1 MISVA
6 WRERRWIAAA
16 ALALAAAA
24 AFVAVPAYS
33 AFDSIYSLVWGQEL
47 LHGRE
52 PSFEAY
58 RAPTQHPL
66 WVALSVL
73 LAPLGEDASR
83 AIVGICVAAF
93 VALIVGGFRFAAAVF
108 NEPVGWICALLLLS
122 RLDYG
127 FLAARGYIDVPFLA
141 LVVWAAALEAE
152 KPRRGSAVFALL
164 AAAGLLRPEAWLMS
178 GAYALWL
185 MYSGKRPPHLGEVLW
200 VVVPPAL
207 WIGSDWLVTGDPM
220 YSSNYTTRS
229 ALSLGRRVPVEQL
242 PERLVKFMND
252 LTKPPV
258 LAAGLLGIGAAFALI
273 RPRARLI
280 LPSFLFVFGIATFLG
295 LSIRGFAVINRYLVI
310 SALALTVFAAFA
322 LGGWSV
328 NRNRLWAA
336 AAALVV
342 LVGTGWTISRFNG
355 EHIRW
360 ELRSRQL
367 VHADMVDLLN
377 DPEVKAA
384 RRCGPVSVPN
394 HKLVPDIRYLLDAS
408 EDEVVPRTRMRD
420 AGRTAYGV
428 ALFVSGGRR
437 FLTHPAYGP
446 FDQLHDDPLIQVPG
460 DKFRLVASGTYLAAY
475 VSCPDRT

>member
-1 MISVA
+1 MSL
-6 WRERRWIAAA
+6 WRRRGPIAAA
-16 ALALAAAA
+16 ALALAALA

-33 AFDSIYSLVWGQEL
+33 AFDSIYSLVWGQDL
-47 LHGRE
+47 LRGE
-52 PSFEAY
+52 KPTFDAY

-66 WVALSVL
+66 WVALSTL

-83 AIVGICVAAF
+83 VIVGVCVAGF
-93 VALIVGGFRFAAAVF
+93 VALVCGGFRFAKAVF
-108 NEPVGWICALLLLS
+108 GEPVGWICALLLFS

-152 KPRRGSAVFALL
+152 KPRRGGAVWVLL
-164 AAAGLLRPEAWLMS
+164 AAAGLLRPEAWLLS

-185 MYSGKRPPHLGEVLW
+185 MYAEKRLPRVREVGW
-200 VVVPPAL
+200 VLVAPVI
-207 WIGSDWLVTGDPM
+207 WTTSDWFVTGDAL

-242 PERLVKFMND
+242 PERLLHFMND

-258 LAAGLLGIGAAFALI
+258 LVAGVVGIVLAFALI

-280 LPSFLFVFGIATFLG
+280 LPSFLLLFGIATFLG

-310 SALALTVFAAFA
+310 SALALTVFAAFS

-328 NRNRLWAA
+328 VTGRARSPWAVGAA
-336 AAALVV
+336 AVV
-342 LVGTGWTISRFNG
+342 LLGTGWTVSRFNS

-367 VHADMVDLLN
+367 VHADMVNLLN
-377 DPEVKAA
+377 DPAVRAG
-384 RRCGPVSVPN
+384 RRCGPVTVPN

-408 EDEVVPRTRMRD
+408 VDEVLPRTRLPE
-420 AGRTAYGV
+420 AGRNTPGV

-446 FDQLHDDPLIQVPG
+446 FDQLADDPLIQVPG
-460 DKFRLVASGTYLAAY
+460 DDFRLVASGHYLAAY
-475 VSCPDRT
+475 VNCA